1 MYISKFGLKNFDQ
14 VTKYFKTVVI
24 KYPFKNKDEGAF
36 WYGFI
41 HVVRWLSQLAVHTF
55 TSDCLCTQV
64 SMMFSN
70 VSEARIRG
78 IWWHLARNS
87 MYSTHFHI
95 LWILVSHLYTV
106 NWVEKKRYIL
116 RTASTYHMYEN
127 IFYKIYSL
135 RIYRKIYRICREWK
149 CILVLYTQLSW
160 NLKKIDISNINNSNY
175 SIAYISKLIAH
186 MSNAIDHW
194 VWDTWVWLYPFKK
207 STWYMSM

>member
-1 MYISKFGLKNFDQ
+1 MIIPIGS
-14 VTKYFKTVVI
+14 
-24 KYPFKNKDEGAF
+24 
-36 WYGFI
+36 
-41 HVVRWLSQLAVHTF
+41 
-55 TSDCLCTQV
+55 
-64 SMMFSN
+64 
-70 VSEARIRG
+70 
-78 IWWHLARNS
+78 
-87 MYSTHFHI
+87 
-95 LWILVSHLYTV
+95 SHLHKWWFVYTSINDV
-106 NWVEKKRYIL
+106 FQCLGSKNERNIVAFSKEKMYTFSYSVYFGVPPVHRELGWKKRYIL

-175 SIAYISKLIAH
+175 RIAYIKVIIAH

-207 STWYMSM
+207 STYSIINDTWACNSNN